1 MLYTM
6 QDFRIRLREKNADIV
21 DPATLKDRTAGVSVG
36 TTDEMRGAQP
46 AGVRDQGLRRRR
58 LRLRVQRLVNGRI
71 DAIIASFFN
80 GPA

>member
-1 MLYTM
+1 L
-6 QDFRIRLREKNADIV
+6 
-21 DPATLKDRTAGVSVG
+21 DPATLKNRKVGVSAS
-36 TTDEMRGAQP
+36 TTDEMRAAQS

-71 DAIIASFFN
+71 GAIIASFFN